1 MMNFPWLLKMA
12 WRDSRKNLSRLV
24 LFVSSIILGIA
35 ALVSIFA
42 LGDSLSAEIDN
53 QAAALIGADLEI
65 STNKPIPKNIQQL
78 IDSIPG
84 ERAEQRSFASMVYF
98 PRTNGT
104 RLIQVRALEGN
115 FPFYGAIET
124 VPQIASRQ
132 FLQKRTA
139 LVDRSLMLQF
149 NVKIGDSVRLGNTA
163 YIIEGE
169 VTGVPGQ
176 TGLTASVAPV
186 VFIPLETLPATGLE
200 QKGSRI
206 STNYFFK
213 TPSTVSVNTMME

>member
-65 STNKPIPKNIQQL
+65 STNKPMPKNIQQL

-132 FLQKRTA
+132 FQQKRTA

-149 NVKIGDSVRLGNTA
+149 NINAKINALHQLTDILRLCHLQMK
-163 YIIEGE
+163 IIL
-169 VTGVPGQ
+169 VSQ
-176 TGLTASVAPV
+176 KINCGLMANKKHLDCP
-186 VFIPLETLPATGLE
+186 
-200 QKGSRI
+200 RC
-206 STNYFFK
+206 
-213 TPSTVSVNTMME
+213 